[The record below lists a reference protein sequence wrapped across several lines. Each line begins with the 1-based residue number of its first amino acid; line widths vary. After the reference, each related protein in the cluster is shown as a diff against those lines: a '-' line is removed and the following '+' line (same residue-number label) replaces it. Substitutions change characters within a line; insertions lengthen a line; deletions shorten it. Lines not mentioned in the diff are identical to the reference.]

1 MARHVSQR
9 GADLV
14 TFGSHLG
21 NAGERGGA
29 GRGWQR
35 VTAALPLFSGRTS
48 SPR

>member
-21 NAGERGGA
+21 NAGEGG
-29 GRGWQR
+29 GG
-35 VTAALPLFSGRTS
+35 G
-48 SPR
+48 

>member
-21 NAGERGGA
+21 NAAERER